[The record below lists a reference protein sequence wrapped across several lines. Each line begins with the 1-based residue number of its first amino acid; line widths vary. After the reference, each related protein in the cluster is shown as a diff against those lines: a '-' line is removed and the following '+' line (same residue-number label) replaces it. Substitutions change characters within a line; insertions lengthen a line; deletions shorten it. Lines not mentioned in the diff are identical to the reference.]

1 MISQGSSSPAGAVSA
16 QTVTDLQTQIRA
28 LKNEQ
33 VGLKEQL
40 SKLRQESSR
49 HQARAD
55 EAEKQAAESARQA
68 KSAKENCFVQ
78 HLEVSCGKNR
88 IDPICEN
95 CVVRHDLSDCVN
107 RP

>member
-1 MISQGSSSPAGAVSA
+1 MISKGSSSPAGAVSA

-68 KSAKENCFVQ
+68 KSAKEEFEKQTVALRKVTEFN
-78 HLEVSCGKNR
+78 LMGYLGT
-88 IDPICEN
+88 
-95 CVVRHDLSDCVN
+95 LSDKYY
-107 RP
+107 